1 MKKFTKLYYLPI
13 ILAKTIITTDE
24 QYSKRKGE
32 ILKTIKL
39 LVILLIL
46 TSSITYSQSL
56 ENKIDKY
63 FFENNKELGGECI
76 LKNSRVSIDGNII
89 SKTFEFEVPV
99 SGNYYMSAWI
109 MGAETKNGLQE
120 YNVTLDNLDT
130 IAGKIIMTKTG
141 WQTANLSNMANK
153 LKSQSLY
160 LTEGKHS
167 ISIQCEQPDVPEV
180 EFVKFS
186 RNEELSVI
194 SDLKYRSYLDSIKQ
208 ISLNR
213 NQSLWEKK
221 DTLSSDSKTE
231 LPNPYGDYD
240 HQVNISFGYTTYKR
254 IYLYS
259 GTFVII
265 ITYASDY
272 YDHVLEVFNEVYTEN
287 YS

>member
-13 ILAKTIITTDE
+13 ILAKTVITTDE

-76 LKNSRVSIDGNII
+76 LENSRVSIDGNII

-99 SGNYYMSAWI
+99 SGNYYMNAWI
-109 MGAETKNGLQE
+109 MGAETKDGLQE
-120 YNVTLDNLDT
+120 YHVTLDDLNT
-130 IAGKIIMTKTG
+130 IAGKIVMIKTG
-141 WQTANLSNMANK
+141 WQSANLSNMADKSKNK
-153 LKSQSLY
+153 SLY

-167 ISIQCEQPDVPEV
+167 IAFQCEKPEVPEV
-180 EFVKFS
+180 EFIRFS
-186 RNEELSVI
+186 INEELSVI
-194 SDLKYRSYLDSIKQ
+194 SDLRYRSYLDSIKQ
-208 ISLNR
+208 ICLNR

-221 DTLSSDSKTE
+221 NTLSPDSK
-231 LPNPYGDYD
+231 
-240 HQVNISFGYTTYKR
+240 F
-254 IYLYS
+254 
-259 GTFVII
+259 
-265 ITYASDY
+265 
-272 YDHVLEVFNEVYTEN
+272 
-287 YS
+287 